1 MNNKNIEKNIRQEE
15 GYFVY
20 NNKKFYSL
28 SSFYKE
34 VIESSDLKISYSTL
48 RNKAYHNPSTI
59 RELLDVLEGKVGI
72 EDTSW
77 KNFK

>member
-1 MNNKNIEKNIRQEE
+1 MNNKNIEKNISQEE

-48 RNKAYHNPSTI
+48 RNKASHNPNTI